1 MKKVIGKFKRMLE
14 WQNEDNQAVI
24 LAYLSSKADEQKNV
38 SYSIHIE
45 TLYKVKH
52 KTFAKVSGDMLEV
65 RASEGFEG
73 FIPCTVH
80 GAPSGRYMSV
90 SMSCEGVP
98 VHQILEAIDKS
109 IDLVR
114 S

>member
-14 WQNEDNQAVI
+14 WKNQDNRSVI
-24 LAYLSSKADEQKNV
+24 LDYLSSKADEQKDV
-38 SYSIHIE
+38 SYSIHTE

-52 KTFAKVSGDMLEV
+52 KAFAKVSGDILEV

-73 FIPCTVH
+73 FMPCTVH

-90 SMSCEGVP
+90 SMSCEGVQ